1 MKNEE
6 NKNKVLND
14 IEILLKAYSK
24 KQSEN
29 FQKKFDLYFQKEDGL
44 FYLKCK
50 LNKDVFPTYATNLIL
65 PLYFFEK

>member
-29 FQKKFDLYFQKEDGL
+29 FQKK
-44 FYLKCK
+44 
-50 LNKDVFPTYATNLIL
+50 LNFEIEQSKNIISMFHNDCNKKKSKVF
-65 PLYFFEK
+65 